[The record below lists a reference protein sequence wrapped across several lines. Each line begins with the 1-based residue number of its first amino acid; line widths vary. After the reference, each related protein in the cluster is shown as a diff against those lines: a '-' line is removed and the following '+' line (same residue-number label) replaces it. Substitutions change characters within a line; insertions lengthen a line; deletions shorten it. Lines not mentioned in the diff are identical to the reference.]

1 MKIDISGIDE
11 VKAAL
16 TNMSADIERAAADA
30 VEVTA
35 RSIERKVKSGINRGG
50 RSGRVYEKT
59 NPARTHQASAA
70 GEAPKT
76 DTGLLVSS
84 VFTDISSLFATV
96 GANAAYAAHLEY
108 GTRNMSARPIWR
120 PTVEEE
126 TPLFEARMIKAI
138 ARTTK

>member
-1 MKIDISGIDE
+1 MKIDVSGIDG
-11 VKAAL
+11 VKSAL
-16 TNMSADIERAAADA
+16 ANMSADMERAAADV

-59 NPARTHQASAA
+59 SPTRTHQASAA

-84 VFTDISSLFATV
+84 VFTDIFGLFATV
-96 GANAAYAAHLEY
+96 GANAVYAAHLEY
-108 GTRNMSARPIWR
+108 GTRNMGARPIWR

-126 TPLFEARMIKAI
+126 TTLFEARMIKAI